1 MRLLAMLHAYPEHHN
16 AGAEWMVHTLLR
28 AAAARGHEV
37 DVVLSNPAPGGSYML
52 DGVRVHPFRSKSDPF
67 DYADDATVIVTH
79 LENTQRASTIGK
91 MRGVPVAHVLHNTFD
106 QTKSWLRKG
115 PCNLAV
121 YNSEWMRADY
131 EAWLDAVK
139 APRPDSVVIRPP
151 VLAEDYAT
159 GHGDHVTLINL
170 FPPKGSG
177 TFWALAERM
186 PDVRFLAVTGG
197 YGEQDVRDLPNVEVL
212 PNTPGHQMRE
222 KVYARTKI
230 LLMPSAYESWGRVG
244 VEAMASG
251 IPVIA
256 HPTPGLR
263 ESLGTAGVFVDR
275 DDVDGWEKQ
284 IRRLLT
290 PRAFGAASKRAKARS
305 AELDPAEDLKRW
317 CLAMEALAEQRGRLR
332 ALARL

>member
-1 MRLLAMLHAYPEHHN
+1 
-16 AGAEWMVHTLLR
+16 
-28 AAAARGHEV
+28 
-37 DVVLSNPAPGGSYML
+37 
-52 DGVRVHPFRSKSDPF
+52 
-67 DYADDATVIVTH
+67 
-79 LENTQRASTIGK
+79 
-91 MRGVPVAHVLHNTFD
+91 
-106 QTKSWLRKG
+106 
-115 PCNLAV
+115 
-121 YNSEWMRADY
+121 MRADY

-151 VLAEDYAT
+151 VLTEDYAT

-197 YGEQDVRDLPNVEVL
+197 YGEQDVRDLPNGEVL

-230 LLMPSAYESWGRVG
+230 PLMPSAYESRGRVG

-251 IPVIA
+251 IPAIA

>member
-1 MRLLAMLHAYPEHHN
+1 MRLLAMLHAYPPHHN

-28 AAAARGHEV
+28 AAVERGHEV
-37 DVVLSNPAPGGSYML
+37 DVVLSNPAPGGSYVL
-52 DGVRVHPFRSKSDPF
+52 DGVRVHPFRTKSDPF
-67 DYADDATVIVTH
+67 EYAEDATAIVTH
-79 LENTQRASTIGK
+79 LESTQRASTIGK

-151 VLAEDYAT
+151 VLVGDYAT